1 MIIFTKNTP
10 MHLIALA
17 LAPIIAIM
25 WFVYFKDKY
34 DREPIKHILIS
45 FILGCFSVIPAII
58 LEYSLGAVYPE
69 NTLNVLTTA
78 IWAFIIVALS
88 EEFSKYIMLHW
99 YAFRQKEF
107 DEPFDGIVY
116 GVMVSL
122 GFAAVENIFYVMDGG
137 ISVGLL
143 RMLTAVPAHASFGV
157 IMGYYFGLAWQHKD
171 QAWKYKLRGLLSAT
185 ALHGAYDFF
194 LMQTYYPAFALIS
207 FIGLFIAI
215 KLSFKAIKAH
225 QNRSPFHPDILAQ
238 KALEEEVWQKD
249 IH

>member
-1 MIIFTKNTP
+1 

-17 LAPIIAIM
+17 LAPVLAII
-25 WFVYFKDKY
+25 WFIYLKDKY
-34 DREPIKHILIS
+34 EREPIRHILIS
-45 FILGCFSVIPAII
+45 FILGCFSIVPALI
-58 LEYSLGAVYPE
+58 LEYSLGSIYPE

-88 EEFSKYIMLHW
+88 EEFSKYIMLQW

-122 GFAAVENIFYVMDGG
+122 GFAAIENIFYVIEGG
-137 ISVGLL
+137 VSVGVL

-171 QAWKYKLRGLLSAT
+171 QALKYKLRGLLSAT
-185 ALHGAYDFF
+185 LLHGTYDFF
-194 LMQTYYPAFALIS
+194 LMQNNYPAFALFS
-207 FIGLFIAI
+207 FVGLFISI

-225 QNRSPFHPDILAQ
+225 QEVSPFHPEVLAQ
-238 KALEEEVWQKD
+238 KAREEESAQ
-249 IH
+249 